1 MRRLITALTVI
12 AVTLVVAP
20 AANAAS
26 SQQILAAS
34 VPAATDG
41 LDEIHSMVTNFA
53 YSVANVDAG
62 EENCAYFSTQYR
74 ALGATDALG
83 AAWREVP
90 MYHGLRAS
98 VPLAGA
104 WGTAYGAK
112 TVQFRIGPNCNPN
125 SSVITKR
132 IQYLKPHALD
142 PVVEVVTVPSKVSTD
157 TVSVA
162 IAAKAGPYDA
172 PKTLQVRFATETG
185 QWQAPTGEWGQ
196 YAAYKPVMTAP
207 VSDGVGT
214 KGLFVMV
221 VDGQRDSNIKFVRFT
236 RVKAAAPSAAV
247 NNAPVLTAIST
258 PATVAGATVTVTV
271 KASDDNAVKRIRF
284 ATEDGN
290 WTAWRAYAGTSYAA
304 PVSAGRGFKGVF
316 VQVQDAGYA
325 TSSILYRKYTRVS

>member
-12 AVTLVVAP
+12 AATLVIAP
-20 AANAAS
+20 AASAAS
-26 SQQILAAS
+26 TAQVIRVDVPSAS
-34 VPAATDG
+34 DG
-41 LDEIHSMVTNFA
+41 IDEIHSMITTITYTA
-53 YSVANVDAG
+53 TQAG
-62 EENCAYFSTQYR
+62 DDSCAFFGMEFR
-74 ALGATDALG
+74 AVGATDG
-83 AAWREVP
+83 VHGSWQPMPMHHSAWVWT
-90 MYHGLRAS
+90 
-98 VPLAGA
+98 PLDGV

-112 TVQFRIGPNCNPN
+112 TVQYRISPLCNPN
-125 SSVITKR
+125 SNVITKT

-162 IAAKAGPYDA
+162 IVAKPGPYDA
-172 PKTLQVRFATETG
+172 PKSLRVRFATESG

-207 VSDGVGT
+207 VSAGT
-214 KGLFVMV
+214 GAKGLFVMV

-258 PATVAGATVTVTV
+258 PVTVAGATVTVTV

-290 WTAWRAYAGTSYAA
+290 WTAWRAYSGTTYEA